1 MSNYAVSSEHVKS
14 FSDMDAKDPSL
25 LGSAEVIGRIKLEK
39 QRDNESSVFY
49 H

>member
-14 FSDMDAKDPSL
+14 FSDTDAKDLSL
-25 LGSAEVIGRIKLEK
+25 LGSAEVIRRIKLEK
-39 QRDNESSVFY
+39 ERDNESSVFY